1 MILES
6 VATPSLL
13 EWRATVAQRL
23 RAYGAFD
30 GYTAE
35 AQRSILAQACLIIV
49 PLTAGAQGRII
60 YLTHLDG
67 PADEALSQAVLH
79 TIARLYPDVIEAM
92 RGSVNICCLHFWDD
106 GWHPTQWDGC
116 ANGLNEVMLEVFVT
130 DLRQQALAACERG
143 AP

>member
-1 MILES
+1 
-6 VATPSLL
+6 
-13 EWRATVAQRL
+13 
-23 RAYGAFD
+23 
-30 GYTAE
+30 
-35 AQRSILAQACLIIV
+35 LAQACLIIV

-79 TIARLYPDVIEAM
+79 TIARLCPDVIEAM

-130 DLRQQALAACERG
+130 DLRPQALAACERG

>member
-1 MILES
+1 MGAVPTALDDM
-6 VATPSLL
+6 VPA
-13 EWRATVAQRL
+13 RAGVK
-23 RAYGAFD
+23 
-30 GYTAE
+30 
-35 AQRSILAQACLIIV
+35 RSILAQVCLVIV

-67 PADEALSQAVLH
+67 PADEALSQAALD
-79 TIARLYPDVIEAM
+79 TMARLCPDVLEAM
-92 RGSVNICCLHFWDD
+92 QGSVNTCCLHFWED